1 MADFNVRSG
10 AKLRKLYY
18 AVKKKKQTLYRCP
31 VCGKKKVKRL
41 AAGIWECKNCKTKF
55 AGDANSFE
63 LIVQETAQKS

>member
-18 AVKKKKQTLYRCP
+18 EVKRKKQALYKCP
-31 VCGKKKVKRL
+31 VCGKQKVKRV

-55 AGDANSFE
+55 ASDANSFE
-63 LIVQETAQKS
+63 FIAKV